1 MRVLRGN
8 EQLNFS
14 AALFFIQLF
23 CIFILYLCNCAIMC
37 NNFKKLICKESSS
50 LRSLLPLS
58 NNDTHIK
65 IMRSSK
71 SCALLRIL
79 ALSAWNVW
87 KSNKMRTSR
96 IVAHCCALLR
106 INYFKHLEVKILH
119 LKVRRER
126 EPLLVFARNVT
137 KSRKRVCCVFAIRL
151 STSTPSYPLG
161 SAVNTCWYLC
171 EPAAEQYGSYRC
183 TGQWPCDG

>member
-1 MRVLRGN
+1 M
-8 EQLNFS
+8 QLCNYV
-14 AALFFIQLF
+14 QLF
-23 CIFILYLCNCAIMC
+23 QKALYARSLL
-37 NNFKKLICKESSS
+37 F

-87 KSNKMRTSR
+87 KSNKMRKLL

-183 TGQWPCDG
+183 IGQWPCDG